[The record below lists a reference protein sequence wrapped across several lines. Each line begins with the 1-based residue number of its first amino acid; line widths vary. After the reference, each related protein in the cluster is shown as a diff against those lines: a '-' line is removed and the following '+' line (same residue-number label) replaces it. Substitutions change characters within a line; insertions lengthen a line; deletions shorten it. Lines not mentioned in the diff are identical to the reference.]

1 LIIALAVTPLRNL
14 WPRQRF
20 TAWLVRQRR
29 YLGVAA
35 FAYAVPHLVAY
46 IVRLSDVA
54 RIISEGVEP
63 GLLTGWIAL
72 LIFLALAVTSNNT
85 SVRRL
90 GESWKTL
97 HRLAYAAA
105 ILTFLHWVLVA
116 FDPVPG
122 YVHAGLLVVIEAF
135 RFVKRPG
142 PAQPKQP

>member
-1 LIIALAVTPLRNL
+1 
-14 WPRQRF
+14 
-20 TAWLVRQRR
+20 
-29 YLGVAA
+29 
-35 FAYAVPHLVAY
+35 VAY
-46 IVRLSDVA
+46 LVKLSDVA
-54 RIISEGVEP
+54 RILAEGIEP

-90 GESWKTL
+90 GKSWKAL
-97 HRLAYAAA
+97 HRLVYAAA

-122 YVHAGLLVVIEAF
+122 YVHAGLLVVIEAL

-142 PAQPKQP
+142 PAKREQP